1 MVARDRI
8 ERGRLARQPRC
19 RARSPAGAP
28 GSTRGFLVGDAQS
41 GTPSQGR
48 SVHVTPFQTRSFN
61 HLAGCLP
68 NHCTTVPNRA
78 PLIHAKFPQ
87 GICSIFVSLGP
98 RISEARWTS
107 LLACLRKVAN
117 LFCIYSAKW
126 PFYSAIYSVSTQ
138 EGFFLGPEFSI
149 FPARRSLVNRLL
161 ILLVF
166 CSPSNDSLSKS
177 QSNSSISLRLTASY
191 FSM

>member
-1 MVARDRI
+1 MVLGTDSYSLHCVSAQRGCRFDSVSCISRGSERLDARIRSQLMVARHRI
-8 ERGRLARQPRC
+8 EQPRAAC
-19 RARSPAGAP
+19 RH
-28 GSTRGFLVGDAQS
+28 GDFQS

-117 LFCIYSAKW
+117 LFCKYPRRVLLRPRVLNLPCA
-126 PFYSAIYSVSTQ
+126 T
-138 EGFFLGPEFSI
+138 ELG
-149 FPARRSLVNRLL
+149 
-161 ILLVF
+161 
-166 CSPSNDSLSKS
+166 
-177 QSNSSISLRLTASY
+177 
-191 FSM
+191 